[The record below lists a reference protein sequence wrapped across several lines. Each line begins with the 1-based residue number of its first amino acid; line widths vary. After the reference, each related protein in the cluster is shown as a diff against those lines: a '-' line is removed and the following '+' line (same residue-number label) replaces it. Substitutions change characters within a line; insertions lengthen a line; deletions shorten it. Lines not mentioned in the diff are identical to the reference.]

1 MVVGLLMTVVEYDKY
16 IVRSLALNNIVIT
29 LIVMAIAMGI
39 AMGLWHYKW

>member
-1 MVVGLLMTVVEYDKY
+1 MTVVGYDKC
-16 IVRSLALNNIVIT
+16 IVFSLALNNVVIT